1 MFDPGFLKWRYF
13 GLAFVVHAAVVYFM
27 ISPVEE
33 VFSEFGKWTVVM
45 FLSYGIMAIP
55 FALAMRIPWI
65 TIDGRREFIALI
77 IVGIVRGFA
86 ILDIGLLLDLPQVKP
101 YLLRPLNSAIAVP
114 LWFLMIRFIFGARKD
129 FQSLFHELY
138 VRNIRERVASLL
150 PATKKLGE
158 KEIDSIEAQVKQTL
172 EPLKKVIEDISGAE
186 LDKETLKRES
196 LIIQSFIE
204 DRLRPLSHELWRQ
217 QQIKPP
223 RLNYLTFLW
232 RLTFKTKS
240 QFGLAI
246 LPAFIYSIV
255 GLTTI
260 TNFDFALQHSLLN
273 LGIQSVIFLAF
284 EFTYQRVQ
292 RLRNVLN
299 LVAISLCAFIPAFV
313 DEIFLGSLYSLPV
326 PTFVESIGIGW
337 FLSLTLAFS
346 IAKAQTNYR
355 KEMLSILVGDL
366 ERPISTNQ
374 QSQSHVAE
382 KYAKYLH
389 GDIQSTLSS
398 SQMQLMQASE
408 SGDAELGKSAIEK
421 MASLLRRDHH
431 EYAIGDAISPFA
443 RFQQIIDAWDG
454 IATIEVDVEEAE
466 ISEASLLK
474 ISEVIEEL
482 VSNAIRH
489 GQANIIKVE
498 IQSSSSD
505 IAVSFIDNGVVKRG
519 RKGGMGTSLLN
530 DQTFDFKTEQRSNG
544 NQTTFKI
551 PI

>member
-1 MFDPGFLKWRYF
+1 
-13 GLAFVVHAAVVYFM
+13 
-27 ISPVEE
+27 
-33 VFSEFGKWTVVM
+33 
-45 FLSYGIMAIP
+45 
-55 FALAMRIPWI
+55 
-65 TIDGRREFIALI
+65 
-77 IVGIVRGFA
+77 
-86 ILDIGLLLDLPQVKP
+86 
-101 YLLRPLNSAIAVP
+101 
-114 LWFLMIRFIFGARKD
+114 
-129 FQSLFHELY
+129 
-138 VRNIRERVASLL
+138 
-150 PATKKLGE
+150 
-158 KEIDSIEAQVKQTL
+158 
-172 EPLKKVIEDISGAE
+172 
-186 LDKETLKRES
+186 
-196 LIIQSFIE
+196 
-204 DRLRPLSHELWRQ
+204 
-217 QQIKPP
+217 
-223 RLNYLTFLW
+223 
-232 RLTFKTKS
+232 
-240 QFGLAI
+240 
-246 LPAFIYSIV
+246 
-255 GLTTI
+255 
-260 TNFDFALQHSLLN
+260 LLN
-273 LGIQSVIFLAF
+273 LGIQLVIFLAF